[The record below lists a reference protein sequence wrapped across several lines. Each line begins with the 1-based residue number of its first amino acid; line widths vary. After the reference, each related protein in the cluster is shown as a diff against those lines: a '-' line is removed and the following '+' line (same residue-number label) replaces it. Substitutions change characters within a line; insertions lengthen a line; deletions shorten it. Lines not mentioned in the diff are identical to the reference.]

1 MLTTTLIVALSLA
14 KPFDDPQERFRIN
27 LPKCWTVIPQ
37 GAGASSTTFT
47 CQKGKK
53 LGNAAVQVFAVEP
66 GTAVSTVIVRLTQSI
81 ETQPGYKLFDQSSA
95 RLGGKKAARRRY
107 QIYINGDPTLAKVSE
122 DRAIVENGTA
132 YVVHVEAIAS
142 AYSAFTKDFNTLFR
156 TLKPLKGV
164 GVIPGAQAGTAK
176 NLVGTWLMV
185 GAGDTVLELRVDG
198 TFDLA
203 GVSGIFGQ
211 EGSKL
216 IMRPNGGGP
225 EQYTWAVAGNELV
238 LTSPTLG
245 EPIRYRR
252 K

>member
-27 LPKCWTVIPQ
+27 LPKCWTAVVQ
-37 GAGASSTTFT
+37 AAGSSTVKFT

-53 LGNAAVQVFAVEP
+53 IGNAAVQIFAVEP

-81 ETQPGYKLFDQSSA
+81 ETQPGYKLLDQSSA
-95 RLGGKKAARRRY
+95 KLGGKKAARRRY
-107 QIYINGDPTLAKVSE
+107 QVYINNDPTLAKVSE
-122 DRAIVENGTA
+122 DRAIVDKGTA
-132 YVVHVEAIAS
+132 YVVHVSAIAS
-142 AYSAFTKDFNTLFR
+142 AYTAFTKDFNKMFR

-164 GVIPGAQAGTAK
+164 SVIPAAQAGSAK
-176 NLVGTWLMV
+176 DLVGTWLMV
-185 GAGDTVLELRVDG
+185 GAEETVLVLRADG
-198 TFDLA
+198 TFELA
-203 GVSGIFGQ
+203 GTPGVFGQ

-225 EQYTWAVAGNELV
+225 EQFTWAVAGNELV
-238 LTSPTLG
+238 LTSQALG
-245 EPIRYRR
+245 EPMRYRR